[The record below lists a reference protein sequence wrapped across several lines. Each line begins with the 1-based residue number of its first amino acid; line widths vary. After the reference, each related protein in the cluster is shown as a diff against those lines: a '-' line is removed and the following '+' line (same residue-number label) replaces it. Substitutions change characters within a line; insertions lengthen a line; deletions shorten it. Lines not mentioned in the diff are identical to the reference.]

1 MRLAYASRDDGS
13 TWQETFLA
21 CASNTYDDTPQL
33 ELVTH
38 TPIAS
43 VSETVSIV
51 TTPTI
56 MLVRLKS
63 MQVYKFEVIYLDF

>member
-1 MRLAYASRDDGS
+1 MRLAYASRDDGG
-13 TWQETFLA
+13 TLQETFLA
-21 CASNTYDDTPQL
+21 CASTYDDTPQL

-56 MLVRLKS
+56 MLRLKS
-63 MQVYKFEVIYLDF
+63 MQVYIFEVIYPDF

>member
-1 MRLAYASRDDGS
+1 MRLAYASRDDGG
-13 TWQETFLA
+13 TLQETFLA
-21 CASNTYDDTPQL
+21 CASTYDDTPQL
-33 ELVTH
+33 AIELVTH

-56 MLVRLKS
+56 MLRLKS
-63 MQVYKFEVIYLDF
+63 MQVYTFEVIYPDF